1 MEQRFPVSA
10 AISLRLSDGIA
21 TFHCSIGEDET
32 VGICVIIVTHTSNH
46 ILVLRTTYFPLNDG
60 SGDFIGRN
68 EASQFTTRLE
78 QEGTPSQST
87 SSAADNTTPRS
98 PEPRIPERSPDT

>member
-1 MEQRFPVSA
+1 MEQPFPVSA

-32 VGICVIIVTHTSNH
+32 VGICVIIVTHASNN

-60 SGDFIGRN
+60 SGDFVGRN

-78 QEGTPSQST
+78 EPPPRSTP
-87 SSAADNTTPRS
+87 SAADNETPRS
-98 PEPRIPERSPDT
+98 PE

>member
-1 MEQRFPVSA
+1 MEQPSPISA

-32 VGICVIIVTHTSNH
+32 VGICVIIITHASNN

-60 SGDFIGRN
+60 SGDFIRRN
-68 EASQFTTRLE
+68 EASQFTTRLDP
-78 QEGTPSQST
+78 EGTPSQST
-87 SSAADNTTPRS
+87 SSAADNTTSRT
-98 PEPRIPERSPDT
+98 PESRIPERTPSI